1 MAKPRPKTDRDEFK
15 LMTPEFRGSFVHLVK
30 ARSYGDG
37 EPKFSIT
44 VVLERDDPF
53 WAKLEKRIDDVARK
67 KFGSIPERMESPIK
81 SGKDMKLPEF
91 KGMDFCR
98 AQSTEKPGVV
108 DVEGV
113 TLLDRN
119 ALYSGAWYR
128 AVIKPYAWE
137 FGKKRGV
144 SIQLD
149 NVLKVR
155 DDDPLSGK
163 ASAADDFADYVDGD
177 GGEDEDRPRRSSPRR
192 GRDADEEEEER
203 PARRKPRDSEEEDER
218 PARRPAKGRDRDE
231 EEDERPA
238 RRRPSRDSEDEG
250 EEEDDRPARRRSSS
264 RDADEEDERPR
275 RKRSAI
281 D

>member
-1 MAKPRPKTDRDEFK
+1 MATKRPKTDRDEFK
-15 LMTPEFRGSFVHLVK
+15 LTTPEFRGSFVQLVK
-30 ARSYGDG
+30 PRSYGDG

-53 WAKLEKRIDDVARK
+53 WGKLEKKIEDAARK
-67 KFGSIPERMESPIK
+67 KFGSIPERFESPIK

-108 DVEGV
+108 GMDGSEII
-113 TLLDRN
+113 DRN
-119 ALYSGAWYR
+119 ELYSGAWYR
-128 AVIKPYAWE
+128 AKIKPYAWE

-177 GGEDEDRPRRSSPRR
+177 GGGDEDEDRPRRSSSRSKSRDRDEDEEDELPARR
-192 GRDADEEEEER
+192 PARDADGE
-203 PARRKPRDSEEEDER
+203 DEDER
-218 PARRPAKGRDRDE
+218 PARRSSRGRDE
-231 EEDERPA
+231 
-238 RRRPSRDSEDEG
+238 DSEDE
-250 EEEDDRPARRRSSS
+250 EDERPARRRSSS
-264 RDADEEDERPR
+264 RDSEDEEDEAPR
-275 RKRSAI
+275 RRRSAV

>member
-1 MAKPRPKTDRDEFK
+1 VPKARPKTDRDEFK
-15 LMTPEFRGSFVHLVK
+15 ITTPEFRGSFVHLVK
-30 ARSYGDG
+30 PRSYGDG

-44 VVLERDDPF
+44 LVLERDNPF
-53 WAKLEKRIDDVARK
+53 WAKLEKRIEDVARK
-67 KFGSIPERMESPIK
+67 KFGSIPDRFESPIK

-108 DVEGV
+108 GMSGE
-113 TLLDRN
+113 TLIDRN
-119 ALYSGAWYR
+119 DLYSGAWYR

-177 GGEDEDRPRRSSPRR
+177 GGEDEDDDRPRRSSSRSKSRDADAEDEEDDRPARRPAKSRDADEEDEDERPARRSSR
-192 GRDADEEEEER
+192 GRDADE
-203 PARRKPRDSEEEDER
+203 DSEDTEDER
-218 PARRPAKGRDRDE
+218 PARRP
-231 EEDERPA
+231 
-238 RRRPSRDSEDEG
+238 
-250 EEEDDRPARRRSSS
+250 SS
-264 RDADEEDERPR
+264 RDADEEDDRPR
-275 RKRSAI
+275 RPRRSAA